1 MVTMRG
7 TTINPKG
14 FHKDQIKFYMILIPL
29 ALFMALPIVYII
41 NHAFKPLSELYAF
54 PPKFFVKNPTVDNF
68 RSLAKISNGSIISIG
83 RYTFNSILVTVAVVV
98 LNVLFGSMAGFA
110 LSKFEFKGKKL
121 IFEINTISMM
131 FVPAAMLIPRYLV
144 IDKLGIMD
152 TYFAHILPLL
162 AMPVGMFLVKQ
173 FIDQVPNELMEA
185 AVVDGANKWVI
196 YRKVILPM
204 IKPAVA
210 TVCILSFQQ
219 VWGNLETSNMFSTK
233 ESMRTLAFYMST
245 LISANNT
252 VAGQGVAAAAALIMF
267 VPNILL
273 FILLQ
278 SQVMNTM
285 AHSGIK

>member
-1 MVTMRG
+1 MKAIS
-7 TTINPKG
+7 INPKG
-14 FHKDQIKFYMILIPL
+14 FRKDQIKFYVILVPL
-29 ALFMALPIVYII
+29 AVFMALPIVYIV

-54 PPKFFVKNPTVDNF
+54 PPKFIVSEPTLDNF
-68 RSLAKISNGSIISIG
+68 RNLAKISNGSVISIG
-83 RYTFNSILVTVAVVV
+83 RYTFNSLLVTAAVVG

-110 LSKFEFKGKKL
+110 LSKLDFKGKKL

-144 IDKLGIMD
+144 IDKIGIMD
-152 TYFAHILPLL
+152 TYLAHILPLL

-173 FIDQVPNELMEA
+173 FIDQVPGELMEA
-185 AVVDGANKWVI
+185 AKVDGAGYFTI
-196 YRKVILPM
+196 YSRIILPM
-204 IKPAVA
+204 IKPAIA

-233 ESMRTLAFYMST
+233 ESMKTLAFYMST

-273 FILLQ
+273 FIVLQ

>member
-1 MVTMRG
+1 MRG